1 MIFYVPNYNVICCF
15 VEQKP
20 VTKENSLHLNSLKK
34 MTSPNVTSKEKCDNN
49 MYSIRKNK
57 KANVKI
63 KMMQN
68 MSKVIR
74 TFVFKLKCLGGGNCL
89 LDFKQ
94 PKESSISVNICS
106 KE

>member
-1 MIFYVPNYNVICCF
+1 MSRARRSVITICIPF
-15 VEQKP
+15 GK
-20 VTKENSLHLNSLKK
+20 TKKQ
-34 MTSPNVTSKEKCDNN
+34 T
-49 MYSIRKNK
+49 
-57 KANVKI
+57 VKI

-94 PKESSISVNICS
+94 PKESSKSVNICS